1 MLRRPKHRGGPS
13 PERPRTAGSAK
24 PARLLIPIPLLLLA
38 LPFVVPAAG
47 GASEGEAA
55 ELRRGGGI
63 LIVSTLEGVEVA
75 PFFEVR
81 YGGDPPPGGG
91 LPEDRDR
98 SQDQLGIRGEDWIRS
113 DVCEFPKAGW
123 PGQGW
128 FRFHLTVAAERQGE
142 PIGLLVAQEGA
153 AEVFLDG
160 RRVHHFGRVGRDTTA
175 EVPDRT
181 QDPRPIYFPR
191 LEATGAGPQA
201 DAGPGADGP
210 GKGAP
215 GEGATHHVLTVRY
228 SSHLLDSPRFA
239 GVEPD
244 LRVELGELRP
254 MVERRVDLVR
264 KLSLHQM
271 LLVGLSL
278 AFAVTHLMLFLYRPR
293 AGPNFYFALMALT
306 TAGTIL
312 FNFQAFISADP
323 RVQAGI
329 QSAFLVCFAA
339 AALSALRFA
348 YSLLDVVVPR
358 TFQVFFVLAAPLALW
373 APLQPFLA
381 QPWVF
386 SFVLL
391 ANLEIVR
398 RILSALIRRHRPAIG
413 GARIIGW
420 GAVPLAVTTPYQ
432 ILEFYDLAPS
442 LWRFIDFPS
451 PYYCLVFLM
460 LSMSIYLARDFART
474 QDRLERQLVRVQQLS
489 MEAIGQ
495 EQSASRDELEQARL
509 AAELARR
516 DAELA
521 EARELQRSLLPAS
534 LPTTPRLDFAV
545 HFEASDP
552 VGGDFYDCRR
562 LPGGDILVVLGNA
575 PGHGM
580 TASTMVAATK
590 GILLGLEAH
599 GGPAQWLAG
608 ISRALSSLELEHP
621 HLALAAALF
630 GKDGRSLRLAGAA
643 MPPALLVHGNPR
655 RVESFPLDGHP
666 LGTADCCAALARP
679 GEGGPM
685 ASPPEAA
692 LGNTE
697 PASAEHR
704 LELAPGDLV
713 VLATAGVV
721 ASTNLR
727 GTPWGE
733 ERYRS
738 LVAEVAELDPQG
750 VGRAVAQAAHD
761 WRRGQPTGHDLTLLA
776 TRVIG

>member
-1 MLRRPKHRGGPS
+1 MLRRPKHRGVPS
-13 PERPRTAGSAK
+13 PASPRAAGAAER
-24 PARLLIPIPLLLLA
+24 ARPLTLIPLLLLA
-38 LPFVVPAAG
+38 LPCVVPAAG
-47 GASEGEAA
+47 GSASEGGAPEI
-55 ELRRGGGI
+55 RRDGGT

-75 PFFEVR
+75 PFFELR
-81 YGGDPPPGGG
+81 YGGDPPPDGGPPG
-91 LPEDRDR
+91 DRDR
-98 SQDQLGIRGEDWIRS
+98 SRGRLGIRGEDWIRI
-113 DVCEFPKAGW
+113 DVCEFPKTSW

-128 FRFHLTVAAERQGE
+128 FRFHLTVAAERHGE

-160 RRVHHFGRVGRDTTA
+160 RRVHYFGRVGRDSTA

-191 LEATGAGPQA
+191 LDETEAGLQPDAGSGAGS
-201 DAGPGADGP
+201 PGRA
-210 GKGAP
+210 
-215 GEGATHHVLTVRY
+215 ATNHVLTVRY

-244 LRVELGELRP
+244 LRVELGALRP

-358 TFQVFFVLAAPLALW
+358 TFQVFFALAAPLALW

-432 ILEFYDLAPS
+432 ILEFYDLVPS

-495 EQSASRDELEQARL
+495 EQSANRDELEQVRL

-521 EARELQRSLLPAS
+521 EARELQRSLLPTS
-534 LPTTPRLDFAV
+534 LPTTPHLDFGV

-562 LPGGDILVVLGNA
+562 LPNGDILVVLGNA
-575 PGHGM
+575 PGHGI

-590 GILLGLEAH
+590 GILLGLDAH

-666 LGTADCCAALARP
+666 LGTAHCCASLARP
-679 GEGGPM
+679 GEGGPLG
-685 ASPPEAA
+685 SPPEAA
-692 LGNTE
+692 PGNAE
-697 PASAEHR
+697 PASAEHL

-713 VLATAGVV
+713 VLATAGVA
-721 ASTNLR
+721 ASSNLR
-727 GTPWGE
+727 GTAWGA
-733 ERYRS
+733 ERYQS
-738 LVAEVAELDPQG
+738 LVAELTDLDPRG
-750 VGRAVAQAAHD
+750 VGRSVAQAAHD
-761 WRRGQPTGHDLTLLA
+761 WRRGQPAGRDLTLLA